1 MKIRQYIVTYKN
13 PIVLHDCLESIF
25 KGLSDEEVNMLE
37 IHILNNHSTF
47 IIDKAFEKRVTIH
60 HNVLRPDTST
70 GHLSRDWN
78 TGLVHGF
85 QDLQKPAC
93 DIVILNQHDV
103 QFKPNYIRTLIKLH
117 ERYDLVHF
125 GIGDSC
131 MSFTPRIV
139 KRIGLFDER
148 FNGIGFQ
155 EEDYFIRAKKWHGD
169 RISINY
175 QMWDHHTNV
184 LLPKHNPVTDEEHIL
199 QDTFNGYFRSDADH
213 FKSMQHHAYGHIV
226 LWQKWINPN
235 REKTPGI
242 PSWVM
247 YPYFEKDVETLV
259 EQRYM
264 IPRWPW
270 PMVTHYSAKT
280 YDDPYIPPTQEDIT
294 NK

>member
-1 MKIRQYIVTYKN
+1 MKVRQYIVTYKN

-25 KGLSDEEVNMLE
+25 KGLSDEELNMLE
-37 IHILNNHSTF
+37 IHILNNHSRF
-47 IIDKAFEKRVTIH
+47 VIDKSFEKRVTIH

-117 ERYDLVHF
+117 QRYDLVHF
-125 GIGDSC
+125 GLGDSF
-131 MSFTPRIV
+131 MSFTPRMV

-155 EEDYFIRAKKWHGD
+155 EEDYFIRAKMWHGD
-169 RISINY
+169 KVSINY
-175 QMWDHHTNV
+175 SMWDHYTNKH
-184 LLPKHNPVTDEEHIL
+184 LPLHNPVEPHENVL
-199 QDTFNGYFRSDADH
+199 QDTFNGYHRGDADH
-213 FKSMQHHAYGHIV
+213 FKSMQNHAYGHIV

-242 PSWVM
+242 PSWIM
-247 YPYFEKDVETLV
+247 YPYFECHVETLV

-270 PMVTHYSAKT
+270 PMITHYSAKT
-280 YDDPYIPPTQEDIT
+280 FDDPYIPPA
-294 NK
+294 